1 MWSLALFVVGLVVVY
16 MTHWFYRWKNPKCNG
31 TLPPGSMG
39 LPLLGETLQLFSSQ
53 ASFDVHPFVKKRMER
68 YGPVFKTNLGFHPII
83 ISTDPEF
90 SHFIFQQEGKSVEL
104 NVWFMDSFKRVV
116 EKLNMSV
123 HKYIRNMVLGY
134 FGTEKLKQTLLF
146 EMEEM
151 ARTNLSIWSKQS
163 SVEVKEVT
171 TTMAFGLASKK
182 LFSYDQSKYSENLK
196 DMFTGFLQGLI
207 ALPLNIPGTAY
218 HRCLKDKNRA
228 MAILKEMVKERLNS
242 QASQQEDFLDVIVGE
257 MKGDDPL
264 FDVEGATYL
273 LFGILLASFETIS
286 LTLTLA
292 IKFISEDAAVLKELT
307 EEHEKILKN
316 RETVDSPI
324 TWEEYKS
331 MTFTAHVIDETLRLG
346 NINPMMFR
354 KATRDIE
361 RNGYTIPSG
370 WAILVCPPA
379 IHLNSEKYQDP
390 LTFNPW
396 RWKGQGSNTVSKN
409 FMPFGGGM
417 RLCAGAEYAKL
428 QMSIVLHFLF
438 TKYRWTKIRGGEIIQ
453 TLGVVFP
460 NGLHIKVTENC

>member
-1 MWSLALFVVGLVVVY
+1 
-16 MTHWFYRWKNPKCNG
+16 
-31 TLPPGSMG
+31 
-39 LPLLGETLQLFSSQ
+39 
-53 ASFDVHPFVKKRMER
+53 MER
-68 YGPVFKTNLGFHPII
+68 
-83 ISTDPEF
+83 D
-90 SHFIFQQEGKSVEL
+90 
-104 NVWFMDSFKRVV
+104 
-116 EKLNMSV
+116 
-123 HKYIRNMVLGY
+123 
-134 FGTEKLKQTLLF
+134 
-146 EMEEM
+146 
-151 ARTNLSIWSKQS
+151 
-163 SVEVKEVT
+163 
-171 TTMAFGLASKK
+171 
-182 LFSYDQSKYSENLK
+182 
-196 DMFTGFLQGLI
+196 
-207 ALPLNIPGTAY
+207 
-218 HRCLKDKNRA
+218 
-228 MAILKEMVKERLNS
+228 
-242 QASQQEDFLDVIVGE
+242 GE
-257 MKGDDPL
+257 Q
-264 FDVEGATYL
+264 
-273 LFGILLASFETIS
+273 
-286 LTLTLA
+286 
-292 IKFISEDAAVLKELT
+292 